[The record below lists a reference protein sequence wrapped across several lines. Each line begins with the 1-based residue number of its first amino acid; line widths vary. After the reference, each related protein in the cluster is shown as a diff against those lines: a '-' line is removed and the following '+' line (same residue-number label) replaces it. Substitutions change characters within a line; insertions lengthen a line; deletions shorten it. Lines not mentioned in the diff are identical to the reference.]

1 MTLPRL
7 SPEELVEELNEL
19 ARASFVDTFP
29 HVPQDQTLEADAAA
43 FIQSAAAVL
52 TELAAE
58 GGAIGQRAQ
67 RVLDRLE

>member
-19 ARASFVDTFP
+19 ARVSFVDTFP
-29 HVPQDQTLEADAAA
+29 NVPQDQTLEADAAA
-43 FIQSAAAVL
+43 FIQSAAALL
-52 TELAAE
+52 TDLAAE
-58 GGAIGQRAQ
+58 GGQSAQRAR

>member
-29 HVPQDQTLEADAAA
+29 NVPQDQTLEADAAA

-58 GGAIGQRAQ
+58 GGAIGERAQ

>member
-43 FIQSAAAVL
+43 FIQSAAAFL
-52 TELAAE
+52 IDLAAE
-58 GGAIGQRAQ
+58 GGQVAERAQ
-67 RVLDRLE
+67 RILDRLE